1 MELSSYTAEDLFKWV
16 TTEGNDFLILDV
28 RVEEEFDRFKVE
40 GPHLSK
46 MMNIP
51 YVEFIEKEAACVAKV
66 PKGETIRIVCAKEG
80 SARYVAEILVN
91 HGFEDVRYLEAGI
104 KTWGNLLAPKLVSSA
119 NDYKLLSIS

>member
-1 MELSSYTAEDLFKWV
+1 MEVSSYTAEDLFKWV
-16 TTEGNDFLILDV
+16 TTAGNDFLILDV

-40 GPHLSK
+40 GLHLSK

-51 YVEFIEKEAACVAKV
+51 YVEFVEKEAACVAKV

-91 HGFEDVRYLEAGI
+91 HGFEDVRFLEAGI

-119 NDYKLLSIS
+119 ND